1 MSHPDPTD
9 RPTSDIP
16 MTFRVRGGK
25 TVMVMPDGCRAIA
38 HQEATIDNTLV
49 KAIARGFRWQRL
61 LHNGTYATIEE
72 IAAAER
78 INPSYISR
86 VMRLANL
93 SPNIVET
100 VLECRHPARLTLKDL
115 MKPFPM
121 DWGQQEL
128 LFLGLKRPTRS
139 T

>member
-1 MSHPDPTD
+1 MSHPDPTA
-9 RPTSDIP
+9 PPSDIP
-16 MTFRVRGGK
+16 MRFRVRGGK

-38 HQEATIDNTLV
+38 NQEATIDNTLV
-49 KAIARGFRWQRL
+49 KAIARGFRWQGL

-86 VMRLANL
+86 FMRLANL
-93 SPNIVET
+93 APDIVET
-100 VLECRHPARLTLKDL
+100 LLECRYPARLTLKDL

-121 DWGQQEL
+121 NWGQQEL

-139 T
+139 A

>member
-1 MSHPDPTD
+1 
-9 RPTSDIP
+9 
-16 MTFRVRGGK
+16 
-25 TVMVMPDGCRAIA
+25 MVMPGGCRAIA

-49 KAIARGFRWQRL
+49 KAIARGFWWERL
-61 LHNGTYATIEE
+61 LHNGTYTTIEE

-100 VLECRHPARLTLKDL
+100 VLECRHLARLTSKDL

-121 DWGQQEL
+121 DWG
-128 LFLGLKRPTRS
+128 
-139 T
+139 